1 MIKLTKVEFRKRAVE
16 NGLAP
21 LGRSKRPLAEIAA
34 EIQPVEPF
42 NGWRDDVSVTAGG
55 ILKRKFTRDGK
66 EVESYLELTKYS
78 EVYQLPN
85 GYYIVHNQYPETPG
99 TAAWELNLIYA

>member
-21 LGRSKRPLAEIAA
+21 LGLSKRPLAEIVA

-42 NGWRDDVSVTAGG
+42 NGLRDVVTLTPCGT
-55 ILKRKFTRDGK
+55 LKRKFTRDGK
-66 EVESYLELTKYS
+66 EVESRLDFDKYTTI
-78 EVYQLPN
+78 YQLPN